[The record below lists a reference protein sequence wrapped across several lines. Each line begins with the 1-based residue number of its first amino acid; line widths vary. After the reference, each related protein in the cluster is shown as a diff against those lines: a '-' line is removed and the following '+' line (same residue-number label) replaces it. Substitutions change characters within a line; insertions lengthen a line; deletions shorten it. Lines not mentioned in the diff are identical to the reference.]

1 MTSFS
6 RSHNM
11 SGFKRSPSKVWW
23 TEENPSWRH
32 RSASAS
38 PGSQDSGFS
47 DTEASPP
54 CAPQEQ
60 ANSLSTPKKTN
71 TPQRIPRDILK
82 EASPDDNNIRRN
94 NLSRSYREKCI
105 QNKSMVLMSRSLDS
119 RVTTPKK
126 NAENELGAKSEPP
139 RKQLYQKNSKTIS
152 KNLFDA
158 KANTR
163 HQYAID
169 AEESK
174 RSDISSEVTFDESD
188 CSIPPESVRSLPSF
202 PKGGACHL
210 QWNRSAPAVLEVLR
224 ENETAESL
232 EEESFS
238 SESDSELE
246 NLFRGSLES
255 PKHTST
261 PKSAGREKMR
271 HYRKRMYHNLRS
283 KYQQER

>member
-126 NAENELGAKSEPP
+126 NAENELGAKSEPLGNSYT
-139 RKQLYQKNSKTIS
+139 RKI
-152 KNLFDA
+152 
-158 KANTR
+158 
-163 HQYAID
+163 
-169 AEESK
+169 
-174 RSDISSEVTFDESD
+174 
-188 CSIPPESVRSLPSF
+188 
-202 PKGGACHL
+202 
-210 QWNRSAPAVLEVLR
+210 
-224 ENETAESL
+224 
-232 EEESFS
+232 
-238 SESDSELE
+238 
-246 NLFRGSLES
+246 
-255 PKHTST
+255 
-261 PKSAGREKMR
+261 
-271 HYRKRMYHNLRS
+271 RKP
-283 KYQQER
+283 